1 MKIANIDKEI
11 VHISWTTWGNSMKFL
26 GKICLKIIL
35 KVMKNQGFNLSLEN
49 TFSEKPKGR
58 VKV

>member
-26 GKICLKIIL
+26 GKISLKIIL

-49 TFSEKPKGR
+49 TFSEKPKWR

>member
-49 TFSEKPKGR
+49 TFSEKPKRR